1 MFRRILVPVDGT
13 KGSETVIPYA
23 LELAEALDAEVLLCH
38 VITTAQGAKTSG
50 QRHQADQYVTRIAK
64 QFAAAGLTVKSRVSR
79 GDPAVQIKTTA
90 LDWGVDAIVMATR
103 SRRRVEKLM
112 LGSVADAV
120 VRDSRLPVLLVSSRR
135 PLRQASRR
143 AA

>member
-23 LELAEALDAEVLLCH
+23 VELASALDAEVVLCH
-38 VITTAQGAKTSG
+38 VITTPRAANSSAA
-50 QRHQADQYVTRIAK
+50 RRQADLYLSGIAK
-64 QFAAAGLTVKSRVSR
+64 RFASAGLTAKSQVRR
-79 GDPAVQIKTTA
+79 GDPGVEINTTA

-103 SRRRVEKLM
+103 SRRRVEKLV

-120 VRDSRLPVLLVSSRR
+120 VRDSRLPVLLVSSRK
-135 PLRQASRR
+135 PLKQASRR